1 VASLHKDPRGRSPYY
16 YAAFGLSNGKR
27 VFRSTKQTDRK
38 KAWQVAL
45 GWEKAK
51 ELADRGELTE
61 SASRK
66 VLDLIRESVGDNAL
80 RTVTVREFFTNWLDG
95 KKLSQKESTGKRYKK
110 PITEFLGGLGARAD
124 KSLAHLTPSDIQ
136 NFRDALTRTGIS
148 AATVSFDMQI
158 VRSVLTTATKQG
170 LLLSNPAL
178 AVDGLRVKRL
188 ERDIFTPTDI
198 IALLSIADQDWRTA
212 ILLGY
217 YLGARLGDAASMTWD
232 QVNLSE
238 GVIAYIQGKTGQRVE
253 VPIHPDLESHLLQI
267 AGDKIGA
274 LCPSLAGRPTG
285 GRSGLS
291 TKFSKLM
298 AKAGVDPMRVQSS
311 RDRTFSGVSFHSL
324 RHSFASGLAN
334 ARISSDVRM
343 KLTGHRSA
351 NVHQR
356 YTHMELAGLRQAIAA
371 LPRLGS

>member
-124 KSLAHLTPSDIQ
+124 KSLAHLTPADIQ
-136 NFRDALTRTGIS
+136 NFRDALPRTGIS

-158 VRSVLTTATKQG
+158 VRSVLATATKQG

-188 ERDIFTPTDI
+188 ERDIFTPTDV

-311 RDRTFSGVSFHSL
+311 RDRTFSAVSFHSL

-343 KLTGHRSA
+343 KLTGHKSA
-351 NVHQR
+351 KIHQR

-371 LPRLGS
+371 LPRLL

>member
-61 SASRK
+61 SASRR
-66 VLDLIRESVGDNAL
+66 VLDLIRESVGDSAL
-80 RTVTVREFFTNWLDG
+80 RSVTVREFFTNWLDG

-158 VRSVLTTATKQG
+158 VRSVLATATKQG

-178 AVDGLRVKRL
+178 AVDSPRIKRL
-188 ERDIFTPTDI
+188 ERDIFTPTDVME
-198 IALLSIADQDWRTA
+198 LLSIADRDWRTA

-253 VPIHPDLESHLLQI
+253 VPIHPDLESHLLKI

-298 AKAGVDPMRVQSS
+298 AKARIDRQQVQSS
-311 RDRTFSGVSFHSL
+311 RDRKFSGVSFHSL
-324 RHSFASGLAN
+324 RHSFASELSN
-334 ARISSDVRM
+334 ARISADVRM
-343 KLTGHRSA
+343 KLTGHRNA
-351 NVHQR
+351 AVHQK
-356 YTHMELAGLRQAIAA
+356 YTHTQLKGLREAIAE
-371 LPRLGS
+371 LPRLVE

>member
-1 VASLHKDPRGRSPYY
+1 MASLHKDPRGRSPYY
-16 YAAFGLSNGKR
+16 YAAFGLSNGKH

-158 VRSVLTTATKQG
+158 VRSVLATATKQG

-178 AVDGLRVKRL
+178 AVDGDRQLRKV
-188 ERDIFTPTDI
+188 
-198 IALLSIADQDWRTA
+198 
-212 ILLGY
+212 
-217 YLGARLGDAASMTWD
+217 
-232 QVNLSE
+232 
-238 GVIAYIQGKTGQRVE
+238 
-253 VPIHPDLESHLLQI
+253 
-267 AGDKIGA
+267 
-274 LCPSLAGRPTG
+274 GR
-285 GRSGLS
+285 
-291 TKFSKLM
+291 
-298 AKAGVDPMRVQSS
+298 
-311 RDRTFSGVSFHSL
+311 
-324 RHSFASGLAN
+324 N
-334 ARISSDVRM
+334 I
-343 KLTGHRSA
+343 
-351 NVHQR
+351 
-356 YTHMELAGLRQAIAA
+356 
-371 LPRLGS
+371 